1 MSDEFDTA
9 STVPLPM
16 LVMSLIRQGP
26 DPSAQDIQAYLKRIH
41 VDPVDLHRLNDRQ
54 NLQTCEDDT
63 ALTSQFN
70 ITALRTLVL
79 YHCAQ
84 GGLAC
89 NR

>member
-1 MSDEFDTA
+1 
-9 STVPLPM
+9 M
-16 LVMSLIRQGP
+16 LVLQLYRQAP
-26 DPSAQDIQAYLKRIH
+26 DVSGQATEPYLKRIH
-41 VDPVDLHRLNDRQ
+41 ANPVELHRLVNRQ
-54 NLQTCEDDT
+54 NLQTCANDT

-84 GGLAC
+84 GGLAG